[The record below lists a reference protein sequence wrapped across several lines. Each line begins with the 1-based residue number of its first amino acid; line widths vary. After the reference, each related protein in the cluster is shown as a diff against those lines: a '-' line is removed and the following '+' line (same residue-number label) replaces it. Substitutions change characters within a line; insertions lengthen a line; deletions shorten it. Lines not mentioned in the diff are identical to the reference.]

1 MEKTKTFKKVLMI
14 LTMLMLLTIICPLK
28 VNASDE
34 AAFNGYQ
41 INPDR
46 FSKTGHI
53 SKQVKAMYEFT
64 GVIVGAIQIVGTIV
78 SAGAL
83 IIIGIR
89 YVVGSAD
96 EKAEYKER
104 MIPFVLGAVLLF
116 SASNVVKVL
125 YTMFS
130 HLE

>member
-1 MEKTKTFKKVLMI
+1 MRKTRTFKKVLMI
-14 LTMLMLLTIICPLK
+14 LTMLMVLTIICPLI
-28 VNASDE
+28 VNAGAYDE
-34 AAFNGYQ
+34 DGYQ
-41 INPDR
+41 INPER
-46 FSKTGHI
+46 FNKTGHT
-53 SKQVKAMYEFT
+53 SSQVTPMYEFT

-83 IIIGIR
+83 IVIGIR
-89 YVVGSAD
+89 YVVASAE

-104 MIPFVLGAVLLF
+104 MIPFVFGALLLF
-116 SASNVVKVL
+116 SASNIVKVF